1 MDLPRTRK
9 SRTWKDK
16 VLQVATME
24 ESLSLYTA
32 LIPQKKVLTKLV
44 LGIGMQGPGFPLQT
58 PDKKLLRWMMQSTDV
73 WLQQNISE
81 LEPLH
86 WLWRKPR
93 KIILLAN
100 TSERSRLGWKDSC
113 ILRWEH
119 RFNFPV
125 FQYQIFFTKTLTYF
139 IKTFRAPQRKSTK
152 LKLNHHYFHR
162 KWIWGFTIISVLAK
176 MGRKTKIIGLI
187 FSV

>member
-1 MDLPRTRK
+1 MDLPRIK
-9 SRTWKDK
+9 KKAGPERTE

-32 LIPQKKVLTKLV
+32 LIPHKKVFTKLV
-44 LGIGMQGPGFPLQT
+44 LGIGIECPGFPLQT
-58 PDKKLLRWMMQSTDV
+58 PDKKLLRWMMQGTDV
-73 WLQQNISE
+73 WLQQDISE
-81 LEPLH
+81 PQPLILH

-93 KIILLAN
+93 KVILLAN
-100 TSERSRLGWKDSC
+100 TAKGSRLGWKDSC

-139 IKTFRAPQRKSTK
+139 IKTFRAPQRKST
-152 LKLNHHYFHR
+152 
-162 KWIWGFTIISVLAK
+162 V
-176 MGRKTKIIGLI
+176 KTKPSLLP
-187 FSV
+187 